1 MTTIEA
7 GPRQRPTRV
16 GLTGGIASGKST
28 VSARLAELGAVVI
41 DSDVLAREVVRAG
54 SPGLA
59 AVVRDFGHE
68 VLTASGELD
77 RPAMAAR
84 VFGDAEARRRLEA
97 VIHPLVRQRA
107 AEIEASAPAGSVV
120 VHDIPLLVES
130 GQVDAFD
137 LVVVVDSAGSV
148 QRERLQRQ
156 RQMSAE
162 EADARI
168 AAQAPRDQR
177 LAVADRVLVNDGTL
191 DDLRVAVDLLWAD
204 LVGDRPVGGS

>member
-7 GPRQRPTRV
+7 EPRQRPTRI
-16 GLTGGIASGKST
+16 GLTGGIASGKSA

-54 SPGLA
+54 SPGLG
-59 AVVRDFGHE
+59 AVVREFGPA

-107 AEIEASAPAGSVV
+107 AEIEASAPVGSMV

-130 GQVDAFD
+130 GQADAFD
-137 LVVVVDSAGSV
+137 LVVVVDSAGPV

-156 RQMSAE
+156 RRLSAE

-168 AAQAPRDQR
+168 AAQATRDQR

-204 LVGDRPVGGS
+204 LMGDRPGGES